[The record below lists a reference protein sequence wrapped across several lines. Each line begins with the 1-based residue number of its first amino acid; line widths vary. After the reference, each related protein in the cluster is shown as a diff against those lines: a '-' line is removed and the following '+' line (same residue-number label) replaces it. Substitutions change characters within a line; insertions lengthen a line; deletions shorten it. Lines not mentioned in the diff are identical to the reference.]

1 MAFIKKMRKVTIAII
16 DSGIDNRFKNQ
27 FKCKVSGIGVT
38 LINNEIKIVEDYFDE
53 NGHGTLTASV
63 IINECPDIEFFIIKI
78 LDRKLEGNIECLI
91 ASLEY
96 LLDKDVNIINMSL
109 AVEKNGRDSRLKK
122 ICKRLNDQGKIL
134 IAAVENG
141 SKKSIPAIYSTVIA
155 VEGRKLKQNV
165 LVYCKNAALLG
176 ELYVPL
182 TKDSIERYYQ
192 KKDDY
197 VMYGDCNSFAAAK
210 LSGKLARILRKQPSN
225 DNSKVKKL
233 LRKESKL
240 FVWTVPLLNLFK
252 EYPVFRDNNIIY
264 DPIKLN
270 KLATNIAVFF
280 SVENISD
287 IYSYSLYSSKISQK
301 KEFAY
306 RFLRFLEEKYG
317 FVCEN
322 YSVFERNDFISIY
335 SVYKFLKE
343 RYKW

>member
-1 MAFIKKMRKVTIAII
+1 
-16 DSGIDNRFKNQ
+16 
-27 FKCKVSGIGVT
+27 
-38 LINNEIKIVEDYFDE
+38 
-53 NGHGTLTASV
+53 
-63 IINECPDIEFFIIKI
+63 
-78 LDRKLEGNIECLI
+78 
-91 ASLEY
+91 
-96 LLDKDVNIINMSL
+96 MSL

-155 VEGRKLKQNV
+155 VEGRKLKQNFDFMFSSNKRINCV
-165 LVYCKNAALLG
+165 IRSEPHL
-176 ELYVPL
+176 
-182 TKDSIERYYQ
+182 YYQ

-306 RFLRFLEEKYG
+306 RFLRFWKKSMDL
-317 FVCEN
+317 FVK
-322 YSVFERNDFISIY
+322 IIA
-335 SVYKFLKE
+335 FLRE
-343 RYKW
+343 MILYLYILYINS